1 MYNSNFSRPAF
12 GLEVKDIQKS
22 NGKSCGYYLRIIFF
36 FSSLIQSL
44 IIVSLVLFLV
54 YGQPEQSV
62 EGKRVQDLEH
72 SLKQVNSENQ
82 VLKQQEKNFTEV
94 LEKKNAEKVSNEQ
107 HLKDLNIFTACS
119 LLQNQCELDKKK
131 AELRC
136 SVPVKCPS
144 QVPVI
149 NPATSKSYGVFIWV
163 SNFTRTTQELK
174 SKMEDTTKTLDRLQ
188 LEKQNAEEQLRTYTK
203 LCKEDFTTPLKG
215 IQDVTR
221 AFLTKIDNLFLP
233 TTFPLSCEN
242 QQKQIE
248 KVRSSCTNLSKDIEE
263 KFQNY
268 LDNVGEKVTN
278 IQDERS
284 KLMAENAQL
293 AESVKQ
299 CPQKRV
305 GRAVPPDTPPQD
317 NGTERKEGWQNP
329 ENQEVLL
336 EEKDNMLNMSKRNI
350 MGPGWTPSDFQ
361 VNNYKHVNKY
371 GRFKTAEY

>member
-94 LEKKNAEKVSNEQ
+94 LEKKNAEK
-107 HLKDLNIFTACS
+107 
-119 LLQNQCELDKKK
+119 NQCELDKKK

-149 NPATSKSYGVFIWV
+149 NPATIAMKTLESKKQQLETTLKQVE

-361 VNNYKHVNKY
+361 E
-371 GRFKTAEY
+371 R

>member
-107 HLKDLNIFTACS
+107 HLKDVQIAMKTLES
-119 LLQNQCELDKKK
+119 KKQQLETTLK
-131 AELRC
+131 
-136 SVPVKCPS
+136 
-144 QVPVI
+144 QVE
-149 NPATSKSYGVFIWV
+149 

-350 MGPGWTPSDFQ
+350 MGPGWTPSDF
-361 VNNYKHVNKY
+361 
-371 GRFKTAEY
+371 